1 MVGHKLKWYVLWW
14 DVEGKSY
21 VDCRNTITF
30 WSLISILGRRVKLV
44 GFKSL
49 WVPLVCVAMAK
60 EHKIMAQLKKNCDDM
75 DAMDIS
81 SGQWSYGILK
91 HFVG

>member
-1 MVGHKLKWYVLWW
+1 MYYVGCR
-14 DVEGKSY
+14 GKSY
-21 VDCRNTITF
+21 VDYINTITF
-30 WSLISILGRRVKLV
+30 WSPITILERRVKLV

-60 EHKIMAQLKKNCDDM
+60 EHKIMAQLRNICDNM

-81 SGQWSYGILK
+81 TSWWSYGILK